1 MDTIESQHYA
11 LVNTILQDHFGIQK
25 DSFKISEIEK
35 AKHNHVYLIQLDQP
49 LPELPRAKNQ
59 SSKPFISA
67 ILAGTSKLIL
77 RIPKDNVSLEESV
90 RIHNEVAFLALAR
103 DALYSI
109 DPLIIPRVFGWEDA
123 PSPSPFGLR
132 WILQEYKEG
141 ESLSP
146 DDLFAL
152 DDDTQRT
159 LLHQIAQVVKAF
171 QEYQLPESIMYG
183 GLKFDDQGD
192 ISSTVTVLPCGGP
205 FPSYAHFL
213 RGMCTWQL
221 SASERSTHLNG
232 WRDKPKLRKRLDA
245 FFAEG
250 LDRILAEIPEDRP
263 TLVHADIGLPNLL
276 FDCANG
282 RLTAVLDFGFAHI
295 GAPISEYL
303 FSFYDIDGLMPG
315 IAQPLGPLRKY
326 MLDGFPAQ
334 KKRIETKLKLA
345 LAWDNALIDVGAK
358 KPSNIP
364 KAGDIAD
371 LWWFSQ
377 DLCQAFWFMDRFLK
391 NRTPAALDKLKDGS
405 ARNLERYLK
414 QWGF

>member
-1 MDTIESQHYA
+1 MSTIES
-11 LVNTILQDHFGIQK
+11 LVNTMLQDHFGIQK
-25 DSFKISEIEK
+25 DSFRISEIEK
-35 AKHNHVYLIQLDQP
+35 AKHNHVYLIQLDHP
-49 LPELPRAKNQ
+49 LPELPQAKNR
-59 SSKPFISA
+59 SLKPFISA
-67 ILAGTSKLIL
+67 IPAGTSKLVL

-90 RIHNEVAFLALAR
+90 RIRNEVAFLALAR
-103 DALYSI
+103 DALSSM
-109 DPLIIPRVFGWEDA
+109 DPLIVPRVFGWEDA
-123 PSPSPFGLR
+123 LSPSPSGLR
-132 WILQEYKEG
+132 WILEEYKEG

-146 DDLFAL
+146 TEILVL

-171 QEYQLPESIMYG
+171 QEYQLPESISYG
-183 GLKFDDQGD
+183 GLKFDDQGE

-205 FPSYAHFL
+205 FPSYAQFL

-232 WRDKPKLRKRLDA
+232 WRDTPKLRKRLDA

-250 LDRILAEIPEDRP
+250 LDRILAEIPEERP

-276 FDCANG
+276 FDCANA
-282 RLTAVLDFGFAHI
+282 RVTAILDFDFAHI

-315 IAQPLGPLRKY
+315 SAQPLGPLRKY
-326 MLDGFPAQ
+326 MLDGFPMQ
-334 KKRIETKLKLA
+334 GERIDTKLKLA
-345 LAWDNALIDVGAK
+345 QAWDNALIDVGAK
-358 KPSNIP
+358 KPSNIR

-391 NRTPAALDKLKDGS
+391 KRTPGALEKLKADS
-405 ARNLERYLK
+405 ARSLEKYLK